1 MKITEL
7 EIYRITIPL
16 KKSFVISSGASY
28 TYEGVLVKIHTDN
41 ADIYGLGEAAP
52 SRRITKETQ
61 ATVIDNLERLK
72 PVLKDRNPL
81 EIELLMNEIESRLS
95 GSSAKAAVDIA
106 LHDIIGKYLALPLN
120 RVFGSDKT
128 EIPTSIT
135 VSVRD
140 IEQTVKE
147 AYKLVE
153 QKVKNIK
160 LKIGTKTEEDI
171 AKVKALREAV
181 GYEPRL
187 RLDANEGYN
196 VKQAVEILRKLE
208 RYEIEFI
215 EQPIQRGDING
226 LREIRNSTSVPIMAD
241 ESMSSAKDALEIIR
255 NDAADMFNIK
265 LMKCGGI
272 RNALKILNVAEASG
286 IPCMVGCMLETKVGI
301 TAGTHLALGKKI
313 VRYADLDGHLDLNI
327 DCVNGG
333 LQTENGINRLT
344 PGVGLGLDIDKKIIS
359 LISERNPS

>member
-7 EIYRITIPL
+7 EIHQITVPL
-16 KKSFVISSGASY
+16 RKSFVISSSASY
-28 TYEGVLVKIHTDN
+28 EYEGVLVKIHTDN
-41 ADIYGLGEAAP
+41 TDIYGLGEAAP
-52 SRRITKETQ
+52 SHRITNETQ
-61 ATVIDNLERLK
+61 ATVINNLARLK
-72 PVLKDRNPL
+72 PVLIDKNPL
-81 EIELLMNEIESRLS
+81 EIELIMNEIDSRFS

-106 LHDIIGKYLALPLN
+106 LHDIMGKYLALPLN
-120 RVFGSDKT
+120 RLFGNDKT
-128 EIPTSIT
+128 EIRTSVT
-135 VSVRD
+135 VSIRD

-160 LKIGTKTEEDI
+160 LKIGTKIEDDI
-171 AKVKALREAV
+171 AKVKAVREAI

-187 RLDANEGYN
+187 RLDANEGYS
-196 VKQAVEILRKLE
+196 VKQAIEVLRGLE

-215 EQPIQRGDING
+215 EQPIQRDDISG
-226 LREIRNSTSVPIMAD
+226 LREIRNITSIPVMAD

-272 RNALKILNVAEASG
+272 RNALKILNIAESSG
-286 IPCMVGCMLETKVGI
+286 IPCMLGCMLETKVGI

-333 LQTENGINRLT
+333 VQTENGINRLT
-344 PGVGLGLDIDKKIIS
+344 AGAGLGVELDKKIIS
-359 LISERNPS
+359 SLSGKN